1 MSRRGP
7 HCQCLYESENNLPR
21 TKRCRR
27 PCGAQYYILAER
39 EETLKHQMEEPNIT
53 STIASENLKTSQEW
67 ERLVPSEFK
76 LVIMDPD
83 GWNRKNFQYSFY
95 EEKITKNEFLNRLMS
110 STIMG
115 KLDIF
120 TSPW

>member
-27 PCGAQYYILAER
+27 PCGAQYYILEER
-39 EETLKHQMEEPNIT
+39 QKAINLGMQVPPIT
-53 STIASENLKTSQEW
+53 SVVVSEDLKTSQEW
-67 ERLVPSEFK
+67 ERLVPSEYK
-76 LVIMDPD
+76 LIIMNPD
-83 GWNRKNFQYSFY
+83 GWDRKNFQYSFY
-95 EEKITKNEFLNRLMS
+95 EEKITKVEFINRLAS

-115 KLDIF
+115 NLDIF